1 MTLERFSLKDK
12 TALVTGSSRGIG
24 LALARALGE
33 AGAQVVLNARDAAR
47 LSASAESLRE
57 LGIEASYRV
66 FDVTDEDAVRSAVA
80 DVEES
85 VGPIDVLINNA
96 GTTKRAPYTEFPI
109 ADLRWLLDVN
119 LVGPYLVGQVVA
131 ARMVERK
138 RGKIINIC
146 SVQSQLGRPTISAY
160 TATKGGLRLLTNG
173 MCADLAPHGLQ
184 VNAIAPGYFATEL
197 TEALVAD
204 PDFSSWLAARTPA
217 GRWGDVEELGGAA
230 IFLASSASDFV
241 NGQTLF
247 VDGGMT
253 AVV

>member
-1 MTLERFSLKDK
+1 MTLQRFSLNDRV
-12 TALVTGSSRGIG
+12 ALITGSSRGIG
-24 LALARALGE
+24 FALARALGE
-33 AGAQVVLNARDAAR
+33 AGAHVVLNARDEAR
-47 LSASAESLRE
+47 LNQSVEELRA
-57 LGIEASYRV
+57 LGVQTSHRV
-66 FDVTDEDAVRSAVA
+66 FDVTDERSVDEAVA
-80 DVEES
+80 DVEAS
-85 VGPIDVLINNA
+85 IGPIDVLVNNA
-96 GTTKRAPYTEFPI
+96 GTTKRAPFTEFPI

-119 LVGPYLVGQVVA
+119 LVGPYIVGQTVA
-131 ARMVERK
+131 SRMVERN

-197 TEALVAD
+197 TAALVDD
-204 PDFSSWLAARTPA
+204 PEFSKWLASRTPA
-217 GRWGDVEELGGAA
+217 GRWGDVDELGGAA

>member
-1 MTLERFSLKDK
+1 MTIQRFALDDRI
-12 TALVTGSSRGIG
+12 ALVTGSSQGIG
-24 LALARALGE
+24 LALAKALGE
-33 AGAQVVLNARDAAR
+33 AGAHVVLNARNENR
-47 LSASAESLRE
+47 LRESAESLRE
-57 LGIEASYRV
+57 LGVTASYQT
-66 FDVTDEDAVRSAVA
+66 FDVTDDEAVEAGVA
-80 DVEES
+80 AIEAAL
-85 VGPIDVLINNA
+85 GPIDVLVNNA
-96 GTTKRAPYTEFPI
+96 GTTKRAIFTEFPI

-119 LVGPYLVGQVVA
+119 LVGPYLVGQRVA
-131 ARMVERK
+131 TRMIERK

-146 SVQSQLGRPTISAY
+146 SVQSQLGRPSISAY

-184 VNAIAPGYFATEL
+184 VNALAPGYFKTQL
-197 TEALVAD
+197 TEALVD
-204 PDFSSWLAARTPA
+204 DEDFSAWLAARTPA
-217 GRWGDVEELGGAA
+217 GRWGEVEELGGAA

>member
-1 MTLERFSLKDK
+1 MTIQRFSLDDRV
-12 TALVTGSSRGIG
+12 AMVTGSSRGIG
-24 LALARALGE
+24 FALARALGE
-33 AGAQVVLNARDAAR
+33 AGAHVVLNARDEAR
-47 LSASAESLRE
+47 LNQSVDELRE
-57 LGIEASYRV
+57 LDVQASYRA
-66 FDVTDEDAVRSAVA
+66 FDVTDERSVAEAVA
-80 DVEES
+80 DVEAS
-85 VGPIDVLINNA
+85 IGPIDVLINNA
-96 GTTKRAPYTEFPI
+96 GTTKRAAFTEFPI

-119 LVGPYLVGQVVA
+119 LVGPYIVGQAVA
-131 ARMVERK
+131 SKMIERK

-197 TEALVAD
+197 TAALVDD
-204 PDFSSWLAARTPA
+204 PDFSEWLASRTPA
-217 GRWGDVEELGGAA
+217 GRWGDVDELGGAA